1 MGKSKNGG
9 TRSYVRGRIGSDV
22 YSIGKDGKGNK
33 QQVIRSLAESVANPQ
48 TVAQMRGRMYMS
60 TIMQAVSAMAMIIDH
75 SFDGL
80 AAGQPS
86 ISKFISENYKSVK
99 ADAIANPSSSNKFG
113 LVKYGEKGIK
123 KGAYLLSDGNAAAI
137 SGVAVDGSAKTLT
150 IALGADVTF
159 AGLKAALGLTANDYF
174 TVVAI
179 DASVGFIYERF
190 HLSQSIA
197 DATAIIS
204 DNVSD
209 LFTVEGNTTA
219 AFALSGSNIV
229 ITLGALSEN
238 NGIIVSRKTDSGY
251 KHNRCVLAD
260 PTSPSWTV
268 DVALPTYPIGAQRFL
283 NGGDDANAG
292 IVVEDG
298 GGSSTP
304 VVAAPVISGQT
315 PFETT
320 TQVSISAAAGAS
332 IYYTQDGST
341 PTSGSTQYSSPFTLS
356 EGATIKA
363 IAVLDGV
370 SSSVATKVFAL
381 DDDTGEN
388 D

>member
-9 TRSYVRGRIGSDV
+9 TRSYIRGRIGSDV

-33 QQVIRSLAESVANPQ
+33 QQVIRSLAETVSNPQ

-60 TIMQAVSAMAMIIDH
+60 TIMQAVSAMAVIVDH
-75 SFDGL
+75 SFDGV
-80 AAGQPS
+80 AAGQPC
-86 ISKFISENYKSVK
+86 ISKFISENYKLVK
-99 ADAIANPSSSNKFG
+99 ADAIANPSSGNKFG

-123 KGAYLLSDGNAAAI
+123 KGAYLMSDGSAAAI
-137 SGVAVDGSAKTLT
+137 SGVTVNGATKTLT

-159 AGLKAALGLTANDYF
+159 SGLKTALGLTANDYF

-179 DASVGFIYERF
+179 DATAGFIYERF

-197 DATAIIS
+197 DATDIAAG
-204 DNVSD
+204 NVND
-209 LFTVEGNTTA
+209 LFTIEGNTTA
-219 AFALSGSNIV
+219 AFALSGSNLV

-238 NGIIVSRKTDSGY
+238 YGIIVSRKSDSGY

-260 PTSPSWTV
+260 PTSPAWTV
-268 DVALPTYPIGAQRFL
+268 DVALPTYPVGAQRFL

-292 IVVEDG
+292 TVVDDG
-298 GGSSTP
+298 GGSSSSA
-304 VVAAPVISGQT
+304 VAAPVISGTT

-320 TQVSISAAAGAS
+320 TEVSISAAAGAS
-332 IYYTQDGST
+332 IYYTQDGTT
-341 PTSGSTQYSSPFTLS
+341 PTSASTQYSSPFTLS
-356 EGATIKA
+356 ATATVKA

-370 SSSVATKVFAL
+370 SSSVATKVFEQGE
-381 DDDTGEN
+381 DTGEN